1 MQEMAGDFLYSRRTV
16 FEAQDLVER
25 YTKVAVA
32 IQSAVS
38 ATVWKN
44 YKKEL
49 LPRQHWVTFLQ
60 EYR

>member
-38 ATVWKN
+38 ATV
-44 YKKEL
+44 
-49 LPRQHWVTFLQ
+49 
-60 EYR
+60 